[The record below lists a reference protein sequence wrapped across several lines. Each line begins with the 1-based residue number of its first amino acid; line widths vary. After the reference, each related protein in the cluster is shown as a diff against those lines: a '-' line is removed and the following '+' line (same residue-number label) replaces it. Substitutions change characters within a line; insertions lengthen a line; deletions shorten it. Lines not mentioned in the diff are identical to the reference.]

1 MAINNLFFTLTP
13 EKFAKAIAE
22 NLPEILTPAQRLQ
35 AEVILVTASSKAL
48 VIAEEKMRLQGS
60 LPARG
65 LDSPL
70 SSVTRTAMT
79 EKYLYDYVFAA
90 DEAAVAYIAQ
100 PQTFTSTA
108 HPSFARTRNL
118 KIAGNPLVTKLASF
132 TLDDLE
138 KIAKTG
144 KLSNEN
150 RQDVNPILSDISNN
164 LKVRENKRTRQDELQ
179 ETALDP
185 IPEII
190 AADREQLK
198 IIKQRSGEKFSNTA
212 QLRAVSAMLPEF
224 NNWFLDGDGKRT
236 VHVFD
241 AEYAIPAVKA
251 ETLEAYRSTLSEVEK
266 RTNNTELSRVLGQIY
281 GKIDLYEEVSELAS
295 NRMNALNELH
305 AAKNFDPYNI
315 EAVDRYNNALAE
327 AEAESLKYK
336 NKLSAKIAGSMVRNI
351 LTSDDTAELKD
362 TLERVLTAH
371 YEGEKKLPDDL
382 VEVAESIYIS
392 MHHRGNYA
400 SKLQRRENARQYQ
413 EVLEYL
419 VGNNREFE
427 KALCEKLGVEQKN
440 IHRTLKNPDRYL
452 EAVNLVAESA
462 LSPEDSMNIRGA
474 FFESYKQVA
483 GKLAGFD
490 EDEKYIVIPLEDRE
504 LLTLDALGHFRMANL
519 YPEAF
524 KAGFITAE
532 YAQPDITILRT
543 GDQNQIKE
551 EVVRLAEADSLL
563 QIAFAYA
570 MGAEKTKIIPL
581 HEDPA
586 TMRYASDAKS
596 NLLKNKVYQEYLQQ
610 FMGVQTIADAEQKC
624 SRKLDSEGKI
634 AAMMAY
640 EVLAQEGIS
649 EKEMQER
656 GLDIKMLKRTRV
668 LIGPDDMQACSDNTK
683 RAGAIGLE
691 LADLSVRETK
701 LAFCANP
708 LQIEGEAF
716 VVISPKYYGQGGSM
730 MRATGVPMDVTQAT
744 WQGEHLMWLTA
755 LAIAFENSNRMFSR
769 LAMRHGV
776 ETDERI
782 LENAA
787 NTVSANISNTLG
799 VPGHLP
805 KTNERELLFGAMQ
818 EYIGDTRDNSRCD
831 AYLKKYG
838 ISVPN
843 WSARP
848 DNKTESTSIFNPGR
862 AIGVAGQM
870 MRLMNNIISTEK
882 IFDVGSKGAGKGE
895 ITEASA
901 KEIRE
906 WLSKD
911 GTLQQI
917 MASGAFMA
925 NIVDPAKVW
934 SSHGMALTKNE
945 QGAATIT
952 DKNGNRVALEKLVEA
967 FDKGVNS
974 YKDPNGATFDAADL
988 YLADLTCQHI
998 TLEKGLLAVYKK
1010 PSLIDLFEPEHQ
1022 GTVAYYKELHERMID
1037 LIDQYKGKKGPDA
1050 DFAKGIY
1057 YILFESG
1064 PQIYPQPGVLQAR
1077 RCGYEREV
1085 TTSAQAV
1092 DGLQS
1097 GSRISSV
1104 PVELL

>member
-13 EKFAKAIAE
+13 EKFAKAIAD
-22 NLPEILTPAQRLQ
+22 NLPETLTPAQRLQ
-35 AEVILVTASSKAL
+35 AEVVLVTASSKAL
-48 VIAEEKMRLQGS
+48 VIAEEKMRLTGS
-60 LPARG
+60 GGLPARAV
-65 LDSPL
+65 DSPL

-79 EKYLYDYVFAA
+79 ERYLYEYVFAGN
-90 DEAAVAYIAQ
+90 EAAVADIVQ
-100 PQTFTSTA
+100 TQTFTSTA
-108 HPSFARTRNL
+108 HPSFARTRDL
-118 KIAGNPLVTKLASF
+118 KVASNQLVVKLAEF
-132 TLDDLE
+132 TLNQLQNISE
-138 KIAKTG
+138 TG
-144 KLSNEN
+144 RLSQEDTEDLSN
-150 RQDVNPILSDISNN
+150 VLSGVSSN
-164 LKVRENKRTRQDELQ
+164 LKVRENKRSRQGELQ
-179 ETALDP
+179 ETVLDL
-185 IPEII
+185 IPVFI
-190 AADREQLK
+190 AADEEQLK

-212 QLRAVSAMLPEF
+212 QLRAVSAMFPEF

-241 AEYAIPAVKA
+241 AEYAIPAVKG
-251 ETLEAYRSTLSEVEK
+251 ETLEAYTGTLSEVAK
-266 RTNNTELSRVLGQIY
+266 RTNNRELLRVLEEIS
-281 GKIDLYEEVSELAS
+281 KRIELYEDLKQLAS
-295 NRMNALNELH
+295 DRMDALNELH
-305 AAKNFDPYNI
+305 AAKNYDPYDVG
-315 EAVDRYNNALAE
+315 AVDRYNNALRE
-327 AEAESLKYK
+327 AEATSLAYK
-336 NKLSAKIAGSMVRNI
+336 EKLNSELNGLKVRHI
-351 LTSDDTAELKD
+351 LMGDDTTALKD
-362 TLERVLTAH
+362 TLEKVLTAH
-371 YEGEKKLPDDL
+371 YEGKKKLPDDNI
-382 VEVAESIYIS
+382 VGVAESIYIS

-413 EVLEYL
+413 DVLEYL
-419 VGNNREFE
+419 VGNSREFE
-427 KALCEKLGVEQKN
+427 KTLCERMKIEQSN
-440 IHRTLKNPDRYL
+440 VQRALKNPQRYL

-462 LSPEDSMNIRGA
+462 VSPEDSMGIRAA
-474 FFESYKQVA
+474 FLGSYKQVA

-490 EDEKYIVIPLEDRE
+490 EAGEYVVIALEDRE
-504 LLTLDALGHFRMANL
+504 LLTLDALGHFRMAHL

-543 GDQNQIKE
+543 GDQKQIKE

-563 QIAFAYA
+563 QIAFACA
-570 MGAEKTKIIPL
+570 LGAEKTKIIPL

-586 TMRYASDAKS
+586 TMRYASEAKS

-624 SRKLDSEGKI
+624 LRKLDADGKI
-634 AAMMAY
+634 TAMMAY

-649 EKEMQER
+649 EKEMQKR
-656 GLDIKMLKRTRV
+656 GLDIEMLKRTRV
-668 LIGPDDMQACSDNTK
+668 LIGLDDMQACSDNTK

-691 LADLSVRETK
+691 LAELSVRETK

-708 LQIEGEAF
+708 LEIEGEAF

-755 LAIAFENSNRMFSR
+755 EAIAFENSNRMFSR

-787 NTVSANISNTLG
+787 NTVSANISNKLG

-1022 GTVAYYKELHERMID
+1022 GAVAYYKELHERMID
-1037 LIDQYKGKKGPDA
+1037 LIDQYKGKKGLDA

-1064 PQIYPQPGVLQAR
+1064 PEIYPQPGVLQAR
-1077 RCGYEREV
+1077 RYPEV
-1085 TTSAQAV
+1085 TSTANEVQ
-1092 DGLQS
+1092 GLKA
-1097 GSRISSV
+1097 RISS
-1104 PVELL
+1104 PSIELL